1 MRSMSPCHGRQVR
14 GQSHTSHTG
23 ARNHWESSVRRRERG
38 RRQCRVSCSAWFN
51 DTQVLSVRWLRD
63 PRVLFAQRWW
73 TEVLLPVPRGQ
84 SLARLSTKL
93 TVSGH
98 KPLAKQFRNF
108 WGEITAA
115 FITWE
120 TRLSRFHRVLRQ
132 RVGGECVLPCMC
144 FWMSFFLW
152 NFCAFVRMYERQ
164 NRFHLPVCEYVR
176 VSF

>member
-1 MRSMSPCHGRQVR
+1 MWQSAGRWEACHLATGDRSEVR
-14 GQSHTSHTG
+14 ATRHTHTG
-23 ARNHWESSVRRRERG
+23 ARNHCESSVRRRERG

-84 SLARLSTKL
+84 SLARLSTML

-115 FITWE
+115 FTREKQDYWGFIEWWDSEWE
-120 TRLSRFHRVLRQ
+120 GHVSSRV
-132 RVGGECVLPCMC
+132 
-144 FWMSFFLW
+144 
-152 NFCAFVRMYERQ
+152 CAFE
-164 NRFHLPVCEYVR
+164 
-176 VSF
+176 